1 MQSPEHLG
9 LDHLQPLRRA
19 LSNVLSAPVAEFTFA
34 QIIDGQPTRRVYAN
48 DHFFRDG
55 LPVMDHEDLCP
66 GSVERTRAFRSD
78 FDILDLKFE
87 PNIIQAYQDTLP
99 GTIAWKLRLLEL
111 VVTACHDIA
120 VYLYQMDNG
129 VHKHAEH
136 QAWRA
141 KKLDTLSE
149 DDLMERRKLPPPTLF
164 WTSAYRDWSS
174 YPNGLADMAGYWAE
188 VQLFG
193 GVVLFDRGE
202 SEKECNGVY
211 IHNRRYT
218 TIAPPTEAQFKNII
232 AFLLSESPD
241 YDHCPLPIEITPDNK
256 WRWDP
261 YDARTTYHIFKSRH
275 DIPNSP
281 RPRRKDVITA
291 NNWPEIIDH
300 SKISGEDFEE
310 RPSDEAEKV
319 RARERIAMTISPNSR
334 LWETFKKDIMRLQ
347 PDEKRQ
353 GRPPYFF
360 DS

>member
-1 MQSPEHLG
+1 MQSPEHL
-9 LDHLQPLRRA
+9 DFYHLQSLRRA
-19 LSNVLSAPVAEFTFA
+19 LSNILSAPVAEFTFA

-66 GSVERTRAFRSD
+66 GSIERTRAFRSD

-99 GTIAWKLRLLEL
+99 GTTAWKLRLLEL

-136 QAWRA
+136 RAWRA
-141 KKLDTLSE
+141 YKLDTLPE

-164 WTSAYRDWSS
+164 WTGAYTDWSN

-193 GVVLFDRGE
+193 GVVLFDRVNATPPLRRQLKY
-202 SEKECNGVY
+202 SSRASLHFCYQRVQTTTAVLFQLKSHQRANGVETRTMPG
-211 IHNRRYT
+211 RRTISSKVAT
-218 TIAPPTEAQFKNII
+218 TSPT
-232 AFLLSESPD
+232 
-241 YDHCPLPIEITPDNK
+241 
-256 WRWDP
+256 
-261 YDARTTYHIFKSRH
+261 
-275 DIPNSP
+275 
-281 RPRRKDVITA
+281 DVITA

-300 SKISGEDFEE
+300 SKIAEEELGEG
-310 RPSDEAEKV
+310 PSDEAEKAK
-319 RARERIAMTISPNSR
+319 ARERIAMTISPNSR
-334 LWETFKKDIMRLQ
+334 LWETFREEIAKLQ
-347 PDEKRQ
+347 PEKKRQ